1 MKFSVQFNLKIF
13 CFFFLKI
20 FLYSDLK
27 QNKGSILK
35 ASVDYIHQLQAE
47 VQRTKEIEE
56 KLRNFALVNRKLLT
70 RIKV

>member
-1 MKFSVQFNLKIF
+1 ML
-13 CFFFLKI
+13 FFLKI